1 MSDLGTKVKNLV
13 TKVKFYGTKACVG
26 LVSAGTALS
35 AVAINSFAFVESGG
49 GSGGSWI
56 SSIDVTPITDSISSA
71 IPTVLPALISVLAIR
86 KGLSFVIGTIRK
98 A

>member
-1 MSDLGTKVKNLV
+1 MSEKVKY
-13 TKVKFYGTKACVG
+13 YGQKIMLG
-26 LVSAGTALS
+26 LGSAATALS
-35 AVAINSFAFVESGG
+35 AVAVTASAEGATGG
-49 GSGGSWI
+49 GSAWL